1 MRSFT
6 VVTSLFLCLS
16 AIGCASAAAGGAT
29 GTPSTA
35 TFDQQDPLYRMMIER
50 SREQFA
56 DAGAQVTPESWN
68 LLEARIRRATVM
80 LRQEGA
86 PPAQVVRATEDI
98 ATFVEWMIETTS
110 SDDQPIVDEESF
122 YAALR
127 KCNPNNPKYP
137 GCP

>member
-1 MRSFT
+1 MRSVT

-16 AIGCASAAAGGAT
+16 AIGCASVPAGGET

-35 TFDQQDPLYRMMIER
+35 TFDQQDPLYRMLIER
-50 SREQFA
+50 SREQFRK
-56 DAGAQVTPESWN
+56 AGAPVTPESWN

-86 PPAQVVRATEDI
+86 PPAEVVRATEDI
-98 ATFVEWMIETTS
+98 AVFVDWMIHPTMN
-110 SDDQPIVDEESF
+110 DDHPLVSAASF

-127 KCNPNNPKYP
+127 RCNPNDPNYP